1 MGVSTSQT
9 GRERKMSLL
18 VLLLISS
25 AFGRPSS
32 DVEADITEKVKQLE
46 YIVHFNNETRNLL
59 NSSRLLGSVSDDLLA
74 AEKNILEMEIE
85 LNDLQELVPNMTNPT
100 IYFPEFSEAKHY
112 LRQTRQ
118 ELRGLSFIT
127 LDKVE
132 DVTLLLNALDRSPNI
147 TILKLALAGMKDLMI
162 KTLKILKVA
171 NEKYGEALKTFDNL
185 VSTVEEQKGLVNQTL
200 IEVEK
205 QVLKDEAH
213 ADIVLRD
220 CNIAAFVTFGIC
232 HLIHHY
238 VNVVPLR
245 ESREELANLE
255 SKTDSLLTKTKILK
269 EDVKEAFFVVSEE
282 INLIST
288 WTISAEVVNNNIDI
302 YPAKYLAKM
311 ELIRNV
317 FINGTIGL
325 KDAAEKY
332 LHLTQ

>member
-1 MGVSTSQT
+1 MGSTSQT

-100 IYFPEFSEAKHY
+100 IYFPEFNEAKHY

-127 LDKVE
+127 LEKVE
-132 DVTLLLNALDRSPNI
+132 DVTLLLNALDRSPHI
-147 TILKLALAGMKDLMI
+147 TLLKLSLAKMKDLMI

-171 NEKYGEALKTFDNL
+171 NEKYQKAHETFDNL
-185 VSTVEEQKGLVNQTL
+185 MDSVDLQYEIVGQALIKVEENYLRKKEDTENKTFYCAVTAILTLGL
-200 IEVEK
+200 
-205 QVLKDEAH
+205 
-213 ADIVLRD
+213 
-220 CNIAAFVTFGIC
+220 CS
-232 HLIHHY
+232 LIHHV
-238 VNVVPLR
+238 VNEIPT
-245 ESREELANLE
+245 EEARVKLLYLK
-255 SKTDSLLTKTKILK
+255 SKTGRLLDRTRTLDGDI
-269 EDVKEAFFVVSEE
+269 EEAIIVINEE
-282 INLIST
+282 IKLINN
-288 WTISAEVVNNNIDI
+288 WAFSAEVVNNNIDI

-325 KDAAEKY
+325 KDAAENY

>member
-1 MGVSTSQT
+1 
-9 GRERKMSLL
+9 MSLL

-59 NSSRLLGSVSDDLLA
+59 NSSRLLGSFSDDLRA
-74 AEKNILEMEIE
+74 AEKNILEMETV
-85 LNDLQELVPNMTNPT
+85 LNSLQEQVPLLTNQT
-100 IYFPEFSEAKHY
+100 NYFPKFNKAKFY
-112 LRQTRQ
+112 LRQTRH
-118 ELRGLSFIT
+118 ELRGLSFLT
-127 LDKVE
+127 LDRVK
-132 DVTLLLNALDRSPNI
+132 DLTYLLNALDRSPNI
-147 TILKLALAGMKDLMI
+147 STLKYFLTRMKDLMI
-162 KTLKILKVA
+162 ETLKKLKVA
-171 NEKYGEALKTFDNL
+171 DEKYGEALKTFDNL
-185 VSTVEEQKGLVNQTL
+185 VSSVEKQKGIVNETL

-205 QVLKDEAH
+205 QVLKDQVY
-213 ADIVLRD
+213 ADKVTND

-282 INLIST
+282 INLISN

-302 YPAKYLAKM
+302 YPAEYLAKM